1 MKDPKALK
9 ESVVGRPSAV
19 VSVSEGARRATG
31 EEETTAARLG
41 PLGAGQRWT
50 AARKREV
57 ILRLLR
63 GEPMEA
69 ISRELGV
76 ELFRLD
82 SWLNKAFAG
91 IDATLKERS
100 EDPISIERDKALQRI
115 GELTMEN
122 ELLRARCGV
131 QRPFNFRR
139 SRK

>member
-1 MKDPKALK
+1 MKDPKTLK
-9 ESVVGRPSAV
+9 QSVAGEPSAV

-31 EEETTAARLG
+31 EEDSTAARPG
-41 PLGAGQRWT
+41 PLGPGQRWT

-63 GEPMEA
+63 GESMEA

-91 IDATLKERS
+91 IDATLKERT
-100 EDPISIERDKALQRI
+100 EDPLSVERDQALKRI

-139 SRK
+139 LRK